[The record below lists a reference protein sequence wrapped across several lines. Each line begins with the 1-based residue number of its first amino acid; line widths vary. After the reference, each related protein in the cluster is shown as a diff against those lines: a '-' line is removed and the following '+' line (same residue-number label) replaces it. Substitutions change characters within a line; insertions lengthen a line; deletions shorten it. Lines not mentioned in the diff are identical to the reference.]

1 MGYRMSL
8 EAPNLARGYGRRS
21 LVFNAVAALLLGAD
35 AGAQT
40 LPRQLLVLGDS
51 LTAGYGL
58 PASQAFT
65 ARLQAALDRAGLV
78 VAVVNGG
85 VSGDT
90 SAGGLARLDWALG
103 ARAPEF
109 AIVALGANDGL
120 RGLPPDRMEENLDRI
135 VERLQAKGAKVMLAG
150 MYAPPNLGREYAER
164 FRAAYANVAARRGVP
179 LHPFFLDGV
188 AGDAALNQPDGIH
201 PNAAGVEVMV
211 ERILPAV
218 RRLVAG

>member
-1 MGYRMSL
+1 MSL

-21 LVFNAVAALLLGAD
+21 LVFNALAALAFGAD
-35 AGAQT
+35 ALAQT
-40 LPRQLLVLGDS
+40 PPRRLLVLGDS

-58 PASQAFT
+58 PASQAFP
-65 ARLQAALDRAGLV
+65 ARLQAALDRAALA
-78 VAVVNGG
+78 VAVVNAG

-90 SAGGLARLDWALG
+90 SAGGLARLDWAIG
-103 ARAPEF
+103 TRAPEF
-109 AIVALGANDGL
+109 AIVALGGNDGL
-120 RGLPPDRMEENLDRI
+120 RGLPPDRLEENLDRI